1 MFDNQGCIGSTPC
14 KPISCLTVLSYA
26 LDAIQTQGLTKIY
39 GRKGTLALEE
49 LNLQVKRGELF
60 GFLGPNGAGKTTTIR
75 IMMTLLRPT
84 RGRAWVG
91 GHDVREEPLEAM
103 RRVGFMPENPGFY
116 RTMTGRQHLR
126 YWARLYGMRKGH
138 PDGDFGDLLAK
149 VGLMDAADQKTKA
162 YSLGMKRRL
171 ALAGV
176 LLPDPEILI
185 LDEPSLGLDPGGMAF
200 VRSLLTDLHEQGR
213 TIFLSSHLLSEV
225 EKICTRVGVLHH
237 GHLLQVN
244 TPRALVQ
251 ALGQTGG
258 GLEVETRGVEPDVM
272 KILESIDGVDQVVVE
287 GTLLRVSGSLDDDAI
302 AEVNRRLIE
311 AGVAVLSSRRLEPN
325 LEEAFLALT
334 EGEA

>member
-1 MFDNQGCIGSTPC
+1 
-14 KPISCLTVLSYA
+14 

-39 GRKGTLALEE
+39 GRKGTLALDE
-49 LNLQVKRGELF
+49 LDLQVKRGELF

-75 IMMTLLRPT
+75 ILMTLLRPT
-84 RGRAWVG
+84 RGHAWVG
-91 GHDVREEPLEAM
+91 GHDVREEPLDAM

-116 RTMTGRQHLR
+116 GSMTGRQHLR
-126 YWARLYGMRKGH
+126 YWARLYGMRKEH
-138 PDGDFGDLLAK
+138 PDGDFGDLLAR
-149 VGLMDAADQKTKA
+149 VGLMDAADKKTKA

-185 LDEPSLGLDPGGMAF
+185 LDEPSLGLDPAGMAF
-200 VRSLLTDLHEQGR
+200 VRSLLTGLHGQGR

-237 GHLLQVN
+237 GRLLQVE

-251 ALGQTGG
+251 ALGQASG
-258 GLEVETRGVEPDVM
+258 GLEVETKGVEPNVT
-272 KILESIDGVDQVVVE
+272 KVLESIDGVDQVVVE
-287 GTLLRVSGSLDDDAI
+287 GTLLRLSGSLDDDAI
-302 AEVNRRLIE
+302 AEVSRRLVG
-311 AGVAVLSSRRLEPN
+311 AGVAILGSRRLEPN

>member
-1 MFDNQGCIGSTPC
+1 M
-14 KPISCLTVLSYA
+14 
-26 LDAIQTQGLTKIY
+26 DAIKTADLTKVY
-39 GRKGTLALEE
+39 GRKGTLALED
-49 LNLQVKRGELF
+49 LSLQVTRGELF

-75 IMMTLLRPT
+75 ILMTLLRPT
-84 RGRAWVG
+84 RGQAWIG
-91 GHDVREEPLEAM
+91 GHDVRSEPLEAM

-126 YWARLYGMRKGH
+126 YWARLYGMRRGH
-138 PDGDFGDLLAK
+138 QDGDFGDLLER
-149 VGLMDAADQKTKA
+149 VGLAEAADKKTKA

-200 VRSLLTDLHEQGR
+200 VRSLLTDLHGQGR
-213 TIFLSSHLLSEV
+213 TIFLSSHILSEV

-237 GHLLQVN
+237 GRLLQVE

-251 ALGQTGG
+251 ALGRASG
-258 GLEVETRGVEPDVM
+258 GLEVETKGVEPNVSKD
-272 KILESIDGVDQVVVE
+272 LESIDGVEQVAVE
-287 GTLLRVSGSLDDDAI
+287 GTVLRVSGSLDDDAI
-302 AEVNRRLIE
+302 AEVTRRLVA
-311 AGVAVLSSRRLEPN
+311 AGVAILGSRRLEPN

>member
-1 MFDNQGCIGSTPC
+1 MDSIR
-14 KPISCLTVLSYA
+14 
-26 LDAIQTQGLTKIY
+26 TQGLTKIY

-49 LNLQVKRGELF
+49 LNLHVKRGELF

-75 IMMTLLRPT
+75 ILMTLLRPT

-116 RTMTGRQHLR
+116 GTMTGRQHLR
-126 YWARLYGMRKGH
+126 YWARLYGMRKAQ
-138 PDGDFGDLLAK
+138 PDGDFGHLLER
-149 VGLMDAADQKTKA
+149 VGLADAADRKTKA

-176 LLPDPEILI
+176 LLPDPEVLI

-200 VRSLLTDLHEQGR
+200 VRSLLADLHERGQ
-213 TIFLSSHLLSEV
+213 TIFLSSHILSEV
-225 EKICTRVGVLHH
+225 EKICTRVGVLHR
-237 GHLLQVN
+237 GHLLQVE

-251 ALGQTGG
+251 ALGRASG
-258 GLEVETRGVEPDVM
+258 GLEVETKGVQRNVTEE
-272 KILESIDGVDQVVVE
+272 LESIEGVDQVVIE

-302 AEVNRRLIE
+302 AEVTRRLVA
-311 AGVAVLSSRRLEPN
+311 AGVAILSSRRLEPN

-334 EGEA
+334 EGGA